1 MQHFLKLAVAI
12 SMAGLLTACGGSGDG
27 VSSSADSGAENQAPV
42 SAPTPL
48 NGRISNA
55 LVSGDVSGLETSDV
69 GTILDQAITEAN
81 GQKNY
86 ISSVLSSIYGGG
98 VDPTLNIGTST
109 SNSVGVQSGTS
120 AIPYIVADGG
130 RGMAAVTGYGN
141 GRGMAYGADVLNWI
155 TNGSKET
162 QHYPLFLRAFKWLL
176 TGSGNGTL
184 PSTIKYAVSGYDTT
198 VVNKF
203 IVRTGAVPEAVSCN
217 VADNSNNCWKNA
229 DVIIFGG
236 SVAASNELSAMVR
249 KYLAA
254 GKAVIYMHPGWW
266 QSAGGTQ
273 VVSAMG
279 MTLGGDPGN
288 YYAAANNVKVSE
300 RSNAQV
306 LSSVLAASDKF
317 KNLAASLE
325 LLKQN
330 APAVNLTVDTS
341 SVAPFTAALTDLSTL
356 NSSRTDIFA
365 GDRAHLLYRLLVL
378 WADMERPSTNYGT
391 IRRSN
396 ASAFLKAYAS
406 DAFQWFARSTA
417 TATPT
422 GQGDY
427 MPASAQLMIP
437 SSEWEEIEVTIP
449 QTSGTTLIGRGAIP
463 GKGVQ
468 IEISD
473 AAGAGTLGIQTS
485 LLRSW
490 GNPLTESSD
499 TYARPLR
506 PHSFNVSLKSGIN
519 NFVSP
524 NGGPLMLSYS
534 GATADTIVKLR
545 IKGTVKYSH
554 FDYTRDMSS
563 TDISEAV
570 AALNAGTYGW
580 QTTKVTGGEI
590 QQIMKYAKNAIG
602 SLSPEM
608 YANTYI
614 RDGLFMSNHIANGY
628 NDAGMTATV
637 SSLCNSFDWTCDG
650 SVHKEPVVQ
659 HFVGWIATCGFLC
672 SGNPID
678 GSAGIGLGWGY
689 AHEMGHNTVQR
700 IMRIKPNGTNGCLVE
715 CDNNI
720 LASAT
725 ALRVLETLGVN
736 ADSGHPLDYVGTYAD
751 IVAARKLGLSDA
763 AYLTEMQNRIWSDMK
778 YQNKMRT
785 LHFQLAFQFAK
796 YRSSLTQ
803 PTVTSTLDYLALL
816 TKGDRLVNKTFTL
829 DSASKYGMSR
839 YTVATAKSI
848 SNHDLL
854 YVLSSKI
861 IGKDMRNI
869 FWMYGIPLSN
879 DALNSVSDLGFA
891 IAPYSFYALET
902 GKHNQLKLGQW
913 IDLSNNSTPAW
924 PYKN

>member
-1 MQHFLKLAVAI
+1 MQHFLKLALAI
-12 SMAGLLTACGGSGDG
+12 SMAGLLAACGGGGD
-27 VSSSADSGAENQAPV
+27 SSSTDSGAENQVPV
-42 SAPTPL
+42 STPATSS
-48 NGRISNA
+48 GRISSA
-55 LVSGDVSGLETSDV
+55 LANGDVSGLETADMS
-69 GTILDQAITEAN
+69 TILDQAITEAN
-81 GQKNY
+81 SQTNY
-86 ISSVLSSIYGGG
+86 ISSVLSSIYGDG

-130 RGMAAVTGYGN
+130 RGMAAITGYGN

-155 TNGSKET
+155 ANDSKET

-176 TGSGNGTL
+176 TGSGSGML
-184 PSTIKYAVSGYDTT
+184 PSTIKYAVSGYDTK

-203 IVRTGAVPEAVSCN
+203 IVRTGAVPQAVSCN
-217 VADNSNNCWKNA
+217 VANSSNNCWEEA
-229 DVIIFGG
+229 DVIVFGG
-236 SVAASNELSAMVR
+236 SVAASNELSATVR

-254 GKAVIYMHPGWW
+254 GKAVIYMHPGWG

-273 VVSAMG
+273 IASAMG
-279 MTLGGDPGN
+279 MTLGGYPGN
-288 YYAAANNVKVSE
+288 YYAAATNVKVSG
-300 RSNAQV
+300 RTNAEV
-306 LSSVLAASDKF
+306 LSSVLTASDKF

-325 LLKQN
+325 LLKQD
-330 APAVNLTVDTS
+330 APAVNLTADTS
-341 SVAPFTAALTDLSTL
+341 SVVPFTTALSDFSTL
-356 NSSRTDIFA
+356 NSSGTDIFA

-391 IRRSN
+391 ISRSN
-396 ASAFLKAYAS
+396 ASAFLRAYAS

-427 MPASAQLMIP
+427 MPASAQLMTP

-449 QTSGTTLIGRGAIP
+449 QASGTTLIGRGAIP

-468 IEISD
+468 IEIVD
-473 AAGAGTLGIQTS
+473 AAGATSLGIQTN

-490 GNPLTESSD
+490 GNPLTDSSD
-499 TYARPLR
+499 KYARPLR
-506 PHSFNVSLKSGIN
+506 PHSFNVSLKSGTN
-519 NFVSP
+519 NFASP

-534 GATADTIVKLR
+534 GATADTVVKLR

-554 FDYTRDMSS
+554 YDYTQNMSS
-563 TDISEAV
+563 TDISEAA

-602 SLSPEM
+602 SLSPEV

-614 RDGLFMSNHIANGY
+614 RDGLFMSNHITNGY

-637 SSLCNSFDWTCDG
+637 STLCNSFDWTCDG

-700 IMRIKPNGTNGCLVE
+700 IMHITPNGTNGCVVE

-725 ALRVLETLGVN
+725 ALRVLEK
-736 ADSGHPLDYVGTYAD
+736 
-751 IVAARKLGLSDA
+751 IRCCCR
-763 AYLTEMQNRIWSDMK
+763 Q
-778 YQNKMRT
+778 RT
-785 LHFQLAFQFAK
+785 CA
-796 YRSSLTQ
+796 
-803 PTVTSTLDYLALL
+803 
-816 TKGDRLVNKTFTL
+816 
-829 DSASKYGMSR
+829 
-839 YTVATAKSI
+839 
-848 SNHDLL
+848 
-854 YVLSSKI
+854 
-861 IGKDMRNI
+861 
-869 FWMYGIPLSN
+869 
-879 DALNSVSDLGFA
+879 
-891 IAPYSFYALET
+891 
-902 GKHNQLKLGQW
+902 
-913 IDLSNNSTPAW
+913 
-924 PYKN
+924 